1 LGLVSNVDLALFL
14 LALFFGQ
21 KEEVEVDPPRGI
33 RRLSKKFSLKGSN
46 KKRMFFYSPPPPL
59 QLPVSPFST
68 TALTIFVNNN
78 FSIFAYPSYYAHI
91 WFVSVRPQKTFKIQ
105 GGGEQKL

>member
-33 RRLSKKFSLKGSN
+33 RRLSKKFSLRGSN
-46 KKRMFFYSPPPPL
+46 KKRMFFYSPPPP
-59 QLPVSPFST
+59 ST
-68 TALTIFVNNN
+68 SCLSFFDNSVDN
-78 FSIFAYPSYYAHI
+78 FC
-91 WFVSVRPQKTFKIQ
+91 
-105 GGGEQKL
+105 E